1 MCKGVKQF
9 KIILFIIVMPH
20 EPLSEDNT
28 SCEEEVIMKER
39 YKKNIQEFVK
49 PNLQNPTNLT
59 QLTQLNKEPNK
70 IILNN
75 KKPLISQRTF
85 VLLRR

>member
-1 MCKGVKQF
+1 
-9 KIILFIIVMPH
+9 MPH

-39 YKKNIQEFVK
+39 YKKKIQDFVK

-59 QLTQLNKEPNK
+59 QLNKQPNK
-70 IILNN
+70 IIINN

>member
-1 MCKGVKQF
+1 
-9 KIILFIIVMPH
+9 MPH

-39 YKKNIQEFVK
+39 YKKKIQEFVK
-49 PNLQNPTNLT
+49 PNLQNPIEINKQTNLT
-59 QLTQLNKEPNK
+59 QTNLTQTNLTQTNK
-70 IILNN
+70 ININN